1 MPQITVTADR
11 GEGTVTWRERINA
24 SDFESKHFANHLVER
39 IGWAVDD
46 AHEVER
52 DADRRPLTT
61 ESASS
66 PAPASVP
73 AADPDLATDA
83 EADAA
88 PAPDP
93 APRAPV
99 AG

>member
-24 SDFESKHFANHLVER
+24 SDFESKHFANQLVER
-39 IGWAVDD
+39 IGWAVSD

-52 DADRRPLTT
+52 DADRRPMTAESAPATT
-61 ESASS
+61 E
-66 PAPASVP
+66 
-73 AADPDLATDA
+73 T
-83 EADAA
+83 
-88 PAPDP
+88 

-99 AG
+99 AR

>member
-52 DADRRPLTT
+52 DADRRPLTA
-61 ESASS
+61 ESAQ
-66 PAPASVP
+66 P
-73 AADPDLATDA
+73 DPRLT
-83 EADAA
+83 EA
-88 PAPDP
+88 PAPP
-93 APRAPV
+93 PRTRRPDRSRRPRRPGAARPV
-99 AG
+99 AR

>member
-39 IGWAVDD
+39 IGWAVAD

-52 DADRRPLTT
+52 DADRRPLT
-61 ESASS
+61 
-66 PAPASVP
+66 
-73 AADPDLATDA
+73 A
-83 EADAA
+83 ER
-88 PAPDP
+88 APDP
-93 APRAPV
+93 APDPDPATDLSPRASV
-99 AG
+99 AR